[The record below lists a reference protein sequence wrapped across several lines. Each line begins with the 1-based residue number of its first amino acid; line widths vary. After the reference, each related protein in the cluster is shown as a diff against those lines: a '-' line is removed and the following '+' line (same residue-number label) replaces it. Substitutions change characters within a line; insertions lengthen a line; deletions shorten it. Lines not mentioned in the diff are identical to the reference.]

1 MGELA
6 SSGET
11 MEGKPSSIL
20 VLAELADGKLAPI
33 VFEVVGLA
41 RQMADSMQETIRAV
55 VFGRG
60 AAAAGPQMIAA
71 GADTVYVTDSADFVE
86 YQPDVWLAA
95 LANVVRQSPVRLVL
109 MGHTNLGA
117 DLAPRLAFRLGGAVA
132 TNCEAA
138 TIDGDKLL
146 ITRPCYGNKARSIV
160 WLKKLPAVVTVRA
173 KSRMP
178 VEPDPRRVGEVMDIA
193 RPADQASRR
202 SRVIDRRAYA
212 FEGPQ
217 LESARVVVA
226 GGRGVGGPEGFRL
239 LESLAQTLGAVVGA
253 SRVACDLGWCPLS
266 MQIGLTGKTIAPDLY
281 VAVGISGASQH
292 MAGCGGA
299 KTILAINMDPQAP
312 IFDEATLG
320 VVGDYKELIPR
331 VIEEVR
337 RLKADS

>member
-1 MGELA
+1 MSEPA
-6 SSGET
+6 SLGAPT
-11 MEGKPSSIL
+11 DGKPSSIL
-20 VLAELADGKLAPI
+20 VLAELADGKPATM
-33 VFEVVGLA
+33 VFEVLSLA
-41 RQMADSMQETIRAV
+41 RQMADSTQETVRAV

-60 AAAAGPQMIAA
+60 AAAAAPQMIAA
-71 GADTVYVTDSADFVE
+71 GADTVYVTDSADFAE
-86 YQPDVWLAA
+86 YQPDLWVAA
-95 LANVVRQSPVRLVL
+95 LANVVRQSPVRSVL

-146 ITRPCYGNKARSIV
+146 ITRACYGNKARSVV

-173 KSRMP
+173 KSRIAL
-178 VEPDPRRVGEVMDIA
+178 EPDPRRVGQVVDIA
-193 RPADQASRR
+193 RPADEASRR
-202 SRVIDRRAYA
+202 SRVIGRRAYS

-226 GGRGVGGPEGFRL
+226 GGRGMGGPEGFRL

-299 KTILAINMDPQAP
+299 KTMLAINTDPQAP

-331 VIEEVR
+331 VIDEVER
-337 RLKADS
+337 FKADA